1 MDGASVIGQGWIQ
14 ALMSW
19 KSSDAGLGPRDG
31 LAAIAAAP
39 ANASQRKIAFRAFII
54 LLIITVANVP
64 FADIQ
69 LGRNDYFVPFIHTAI
84 FMANLL
90 TAAFLFAQYSIYRQR
105 ALLFVAGGF
114 VCSGLLALVH
124 LFSFPSPGGSTA
136 LIGDRLNSPSWLF
149 VFWQITLQLAVIV
162 YALSKDKSE
171 AADRH
176 PRSVRLDIGVT
187 VAAALMVTAALTC
200 LASAVVVGYLPPL
213 HEDVLRRT
221 QFALELS
228 VFVAVVNLTALA
240 VLFVHRRTLLDQW
253 LMVTLFAWLPALVLG
268 SFFSSAR
275 FSAVWYLVW
284 VYALFT
290 GSSLLLVM
298 LIETLLVYRRSDRH
312 QKLLIAELDH
322 RVKNVLAQVD
332 GVISATDQGSRSTSD
347 FIRSLRERIQS
358 MASAH
363 TLLSESRWRGVAL
376 DGLIRTEVAPYST
389 SSNVRIS
396 GPSVTLTPAEA
407 QGLAKVLHE
416 MVTNAAKYGS
426 LSIPGG
432 EVSVSW
438 DRKPNGQTATLIL
451 EWREL
456 GGPPVAAKIQSGYGT
471 DLIRNLIPHELD
483 GKVDLVFAQEGV
495 NCRIEF
501 KQA

>member
-1 MDGASVIGQGWIQ
+1 M
-14 ALMSW
+14 LM
-19 KSSDAGLGPRDG
+19 
-31 LAAIAAAP
+31 
-39 ANASQRKIAFRAFII
+39 
-54 LLIITVANVP
+54 T
-64 FADIQ
+64 
-69 LGRNDYFVPFIHTAI
+69 
-84 FMANLL
+84 NLL
-90 TAAFLFAQYSIYRQR
+90 TAAFLFAEYSIYPRS

-114 VCSGLLALVH
+114 ICAGLLAVVH
-124 LFSFPSPGGSTA
+124 LFSFPPASGSA
-136 LIGDRLNSPSWLF
+136 VLIGDNLNSASWLF
-149 VFWQITLQLAVIV
+149 AFWQIAFALAVIV
-162 YALSKDKSE
+162 YALLKDKSD
-171 AADRH
+171 AADR
-176 PRSVRLDIGVT
+176 PFRSVRLDIGVT
-187 VAAALMVTAALTC
+187 VAAAFMATAALTG
-200 LASAVVVGYLPPL
+200 LASAAVVGYLPTL
-213 HEDVLRRT
+213 HEDVLSRT
-221 QFALELS
+221 QFGVELN
-228 VFVAVVNLTALA
+228 VFVAVVILTALA

-253 LMVTLFAWLPALVLG
+253 LMVTLFAWLPALVMG
-268 SFFSSAR
+268 SLFNPLR
-275 FSAVWYLVW
+275 FSEVWYLSW
-284 VYALFT
+284 VFALFT

-298 LIETLLVYRRSDRH
+298 LIETLLVYRRSDQH

-332 GVISATDQGSRSTSD
+332 GVISSTDQGSRSTSD

-363 TLLSESRWRGVAL
+363 ALLSESRWRGVAL
-376 DGLIRTEVAPYST
+376 DDLIRTEVAPYST
-389 SSNVRIS
+389 GSNVRIS
-396 GPSVTLTPAEA
+396 GPSVTLTPVEA

-438 DRKPNGQTATLIL
+438 DRKPNGQAATLIL

-456 GGPPVAAKIQSGYGT
+456 KGPPVAAKIQSGYGT
-471 DLIRNLIPHELD
+471 ELIRNLIRHELD

>member
-1 MDGASVIGQGWIQ
+1 MPASGH
-14 ALMSW
+14 S
-19 KSSDAGLGPRDG
+19 DG
-31 LAAIAAAP
+31 LAIIAAAP

-64 FADIQ
+64 LADIQ
-69 LGRNDYFVPFIHTAI
+69 LGRADYFVPFMHTA
-84 FMANLL
+84 MLMTNLL
-90 TAAFLFAQYSIYRQR
+90 TAAFLFAQYSIYPRR

-124 LFSFPSPGGSTA
+124 LFSFPSASGSTV
-136 LIGDRLNSPSWLF
+136 LIGDKLNSPSWLF
-149 VFWQITLQLAVIV
+149 AFWQITFALAVIV
-162 YALSKDKSE
+162 YALSKDNSE
-171 AADRH
+171 AADRP
-176 PRSVRLDIGVT
+176 PRSVRVDIGVT
-187 VAAALMVTAALTC
+187 VAAAFMVTAALTC
-200 LASAVVVGYLPPL
+200 LASAVVVGYLPPV

-221 QFALELS
+221 QLGLELS
-228 VFVAVVNLTALA
+228 VFVAVVYLTALA

-253 LMVTLFAWLPALVLG
+253 LMVTLFAWLPALVIG
-268 SFFSSAR
+268 SFFSTLR
-275 FSAVWYLVW
+275 FSEFWYLTW
-284 VYALFT
+284 MYALFT
-290 GSSLLLVM
+290 GSSLLVVM
-298 LIETLLVYRRSDRH
+298 LVETLLVYRRSDQH

-332 GVISATDQGSRSTSD
+332 GVISSTDQGSCSTSD
-347 FIRSLRERIQS
+347 FIRSLRERIQA

-376 DGLIRTEVAPYST
+376 DDLIRAEVAPYST
-389 SSNVRIS
+389 GSNVRIS
-396 GPSVTLTPAEA
+396 GPNVTLTPAEA

-438 DRKPNGQTATLIL
+438 GRKPNGQTATFIL

-456 GGPPVAAKIQSGYGT
+456 RGPPVASEIQSGYGT
-471 DLIRNLIPHELD
+471 DLIRNLIPHELG